1 MGGAGNGGVDWGD
14 EYRRLAVLNVQPGL
28 GGDDLDRLATAAYM
42 LGRDEESFELWGR
55 GHVRSLETGD
65 VLRASRFGVRL
76 AQALAFKGDI
86 ARTRGWVV
94 RLRRLLDEAE
104 VDCVERGYLE
114 HLAGMCRI
122 FTDGDIVAAR
132 TAFARAIELGE
143 KFRDRELLTFARIA
157 EGRCLIYLGEISDGL
172 ALLDEA
178 MVSVEAREIPP
189 MAVGDAYCTVIDACH
204 ELFDLRRCEQ
214 WSDSF
219 GRWCDAQEGLVLY
232 RGNCLLHRAEL
243 MMLHGSWSDAV
254 TVTQKACALLAEPIS
269 PLTLGGAYYVKGELY
284 RLRGEFA
291 LAEDSYESANVN
303 GCQPQ
308 PGLALLRLAQGR
320 LDIAVAQLRRL
331 LAETD
336 EPIARARVLCP
347 AAEILLAVGDLDGA
361 RAAAEEL
368 NDVAARLSS
377 PLLAA
382 HGGLATGSVL
392 LSAGDAAA
400 ALTPLRRASRDWCE
414 FDAPYE
420 EARTRMLIADA
431 CEVLGDHDGAELERR
446 TARATFDALGA
457 GGRSGRAPNKLSP
470 IALTAREEEVL
481 RLVARGKSN
490 RAIAAELC
498 ISEKTVASHLSHIFT
513 KLGLTSRSAATAYAY
528 EHDLVS

>member
-14 EYRRLAVLNVQPGL
+14 EHRRLAALDVDPGL
-28 GGDDLDRLATAAYM
+28 DGDDLDRLATAAYM

-55 GHVRSLETGD
+55 GHVRPLETGD

-86 ARTRGWVV
+86 ARTRGWVA
-94 RLRRLLDEAE
+94 RSRRLLDEVD

-219 GRWCDAQEGLVLY
+219 GRWCDAQE
-232 RGNCLLHRAEL
+232 
-243 MMLHGSWSDAV
+243 
-254 TVTQKACALLAEPIS
+254 
-269 PLTLGGAYYVKGELY
+269 
-284 RLRGEFA
+284 
-291 LAEDSYESANVN
+291 
-303 GCQPQ
+303 
-308 PGLALLRLAQGR
+308 
-320 LDIAVAQLRRL
+320 
-331 LAETD
+331 
-336 EPIARARVLCP
+336 
-347 AAEILLAVGDLDGA
+347 
-361 RAAAEEL
+361 
-368 NDVAARLSS
+368 
-377 PLLAA
+377 
-382 HGGLATGSVL
+382 
-392 LSAGDAAA
+392 
-400 ALTPLRRASRDWCE
+400 
-414 FDAPYE
+414 
-420 EARTRMLIADA
+420 
-431 CEVLGDHDGAELERR
+431 
-446 TARATFDALGA
+446 
-457 GGRSGRAPNKLSP
+457 
-470 IALTAREEEVL
+470 
-481 RLVARGKSN
+481 
-490 RAIAAELC
+490 
-498 ISEKTVASHLSHIFT
+498 
-513 KLGLTSRSAATAYAY
+513 
-528 EHDLVS
+528 